1 MQSDRHAALI
11 ARDPRDSKALFAQ
24 SWRRVDF
31 SRSRLE
37 RFSASVDF
45 AGDRIGRWRPRS
57 PAGVCS
63 LGLLRIVMADEDVEN
78 TPDLSISPDKV
89 CYIIAKARE
98 FDAKDVVT
106 DPDDSSNATDDAMV
120 AVLEDHRD
128 DPVVEEIAA
137 AIFAM
142 TEDEQIDLVTLAWL
156 GRGDGSLEDW
166 DELRAEAARAHN
178 KRTTS
183 YLLGMPLLADY
194 LDEALAQF
202 GHSCDE

>member
-1 MQSDRHAALI
+1 
-11 ARDPRDSKALFAQ
+11 
-24 SWRRVDF
+24 
-31 SRSRLE
+31 
-37 RFSASVDF
+37 
-45 AGDRIGRWRPRS
+45 
-57 PAGVCS
+57 
-63 LGLLRIVMADEDVEN
+63 MADEDVED

-89 CYIIAKARE
+89 CYIIAMARE
-98 FDAKDVVT
+98 FDAKVVVT
-106 DPDDSSNATDDAMV
+106 DPDDSSNPTEDAMV

-128 DPVVEEIAA
+128 DPVVQEIAA

-194 LDEALAQF
+194 LDAALAQF

>member
-1 MQSDRHAALI
+1 M
-11 ARDPRDSKALFAQ
+11 
-24 SWRRVDF
+24 
-31 SRSRLE
+31 
-37 RFSASVDF
+37 
-45 AGDRIGRWRPRS
+45 
-57 PAGVCS
+57 
-63 LGLLRIVMADEDVEN
+63 
-78 TPDLSISPDKV
+78 
-89 CYIIAKARE
+89 
-98 FDAKDVVT
+98 T
-106 DPDDSSNATDDAMV
+106 DPDDSSNPTEDAMV

-128 DPVVEEIAA
+128 DPVVQEIAA

-194 LDEALAQF
+194 LDAALAQF